1 VKLTLKN
8 VKYQVKLN
16 FWKILL
22 KIFVHILWFENVNQ
36 DNDGQNILA
45 FENNVDILF
54 KYLTTQIQ
62 LQRAEFSNLNW
73 QKLLQ
78 SDSPVS

>member
-1 VKLTLKN
+1 MKLTLKN